1 MFKYLII
8 LENQN
13 MRIKADEYWYCE
25 CIKNNR
31 GIENPC
37 SMNQCSICQ
46 FNMEFNEPFERCA
59 QSYLRDKPE
68 EFNEL
73 LKIVMKKADET
84 LLLYLKIEE
93 LLNKEHEYKK
103 SCQGINIVTPWTFS
117 DLITLKVQYTVI
129 I

>member
-1 MFKYLII
+1 
-8 LENQN
+8 

-31 GIENPC
+31 GIENPH

-46 FNMEFNEPFERCA
+46 FNMEFNEMFERCA

-93 LLNKEHEYKK
+93 LLNKEHQYKK
-103 SCQGINIVTPWTFS
+103 SCQGNIVTPWTFAY
-117 DLITLKVQYTVI
+117 LITSKVQYTI
-129 I
+129 II